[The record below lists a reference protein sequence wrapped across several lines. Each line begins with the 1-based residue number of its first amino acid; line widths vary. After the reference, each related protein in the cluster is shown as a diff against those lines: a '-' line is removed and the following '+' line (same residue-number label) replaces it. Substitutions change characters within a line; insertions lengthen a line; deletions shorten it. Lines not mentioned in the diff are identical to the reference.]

1 MKSLAELD
9 LSGLHVLDGAM
20 ATELERRGCDLS
32 GPLWSA
38 HVLESSPA
46 TIAAVHREYLEA
58 GADCLLTASYQV
70 SEEGFREL
78 GRRPADAAAAMRDS
92 VDIAGKVRR
101 EYRARAGRKIWIAA
115 SLGPYGAALHNG
127 AEYHGNYD
135 LGFDD
140 LVGFH
145 SRRIAVL
152 QNMTGD
158 MNGETDADFVIFET
172 IPSLDE
178 ARAIAAAL
186 REHPG
191 VPAAVSFTCR
201 DESHVAHGERL
212 SACAR
217 ALDSEGQVIAVGIN
231 CTAPR
236 FLLSLIGELKEA
248 TTKPI
253 FVRPNSGERW
263 DADRRGWAGEGEGK
277 DFGKL
282 AKLWRQAGAEWIG
295 GCCRTGPDEIREVA
309 EAWPSERS

>member
-1 MKSLAELD
+1 MKRLEELD
-9 LSGLHVLDGAM
+9 LNGLHVLDGAM

-38 HVLESSPA
+38 HVLERSPD

-58 GADCLLTASYQV
+58 GSDWLLTASYQI

-78 GRRPADAAAAMRDS
+78 GRPSVDAAAALRAS
-92 VDIAGKVRR
+92 VDIAAKVER
-101 EYRARAGRKIWIAA
+101 EYRAHAGRKLWIAA

-140 LVGFH
+140 LVRFH

-152 QNMTGD
+152 K
-158 MNGETDADFVIFET
+158 ETNADFITFET
-172 IPSLDE
+172 VPSLDE
-178 ARAIAAAL
+178 AQAILAAL

-201 DESHVAHGERL
+201 DEAHTAHGERL
-212 SACAR
+212 ADCALALNSAN
-217 ALDSEGQVIAVGIN
+217 QVIAVGVN
-231 CTAPR
+231 CIAPR
-236 FLLSLIGELKEA
+236 FLLSLIGELRQA
-248 TTKPI
+248 TKKPI
-253 FVRPNSGERW
+253 FVCPNSGERW
-263 DADRRGWAGEGEGK
+263 DAERRGWVGEGESQ

-282 AKLWRQAGAEWIG
+282 ARLWRQAGAEWIG
-295 GCCRTGPDEIREVA
+295 GCCRTGPEQIRAVA
-309 EAWPSERS
+309 QAWHSECL